1 MIEKVKD
8 SHLIRWVL
16 GRGFYSQPES
26 AFLRVNEGQSIS
38 ECFPDVPAPWKLL
51 GNDSR
56 GILRAM
62 KVLLIAGFFPPFAP
76 VAATRSVKFA
86 KYLLEQGHDVRV
98 LAPRNSKFP
107 PLLKCEISE
116 DRVIYTDF
124 TDRSAL
130 PGKLMAR
137 LKRDKAGGDTPPPGQ
152 KSDSVAAVSSPPKPG
167 GSKAGLG
174 KIYRR
179 IVNVP
184 DPTSGWFRHA
194 VKEGKAL
201 IDSWKPD
208 LLYVSTPP
216 HTGLLVADR
225 LSRDTGVPWVAE
237 YRDLWVRH
245 PYYDAPKWRRP
256 YERWLEWRA
265 LSSVSGIVTVT
276 QTWRELMARVTGKPT
291 ILSMN
296 GFDPDDFAAPVAAD
310 QPGEP
315 LSILYAGSLY
325 QEKRDPSPLF
335 EALAGMGSAARDFRV
350 HFYTAE
356 TGYLSELVSALGLE
370 DVVILHEPVPRED
383 IARLEQ
389 DSDVL
394 LLLRWDHPSERSV
407 IAGKLFEYIG
417 AGRPILSLGATDGE
431 AADIIREHQLGEV
444 TNDPGRIAEI
454 LGHWLARKRDGV
466 RLEPDGIESRPLF
479 ERSRQFE
486 LVEEFLT
493 RLL

>member
-1 MIEKVKD
+1 
-8 SHLIRWVL
+8 
-16 GRGFYSQPES
+16 
-26 AFLRVNEGQSIS
+26 
-38 ECFPDVPAPWKLL
+38 
-51 GNDSR
+51 
-56 GILRAM
+56 M
-62 KVLLIAGFFPPFAP
+62 KVLLIAGFFPPYAP

-107 PLLKCEISE
+107 PLLKCEIPE
-116 DRVIYTDF
+116 ERVVYTGF

-130 PGKLMAR
+130 PGEWLGR
-137 LKRDKAGGDTPPPGQ
+137 LKGGRAESNESAPVGNGEPAAT
-152 KSDSVAAVSSPPKPG
+152 AVSSSGSG
-167 GSKAGLG
+167 GAKAKLG
-174 KIYRR
+174 KLYRR
-179 IVNVP
+179 LVNVP
-184 DPTSGWFRHA
+184 DPTSGWFSHG
-194 VKEGKAL
+194 VKEGRAL
-201 IDSWKPD
+201 IASWKPD

-245 PYYDAPKWRRP
+245 PYYDAPRWRRP

-265 LSSVSGIVTVT
+265 LSTVSGVVTVT
-276 QTWRELMARVTGKPT
+276 ETWRELMASVTGKPT

-296 GFDPDDFAAPVAAD
+296 GFDPDDFSAPVSADANAA
-310 QPGEP
+310 EP

-335 EALAGMGSAARDFRV
+335 EALSAMGDAACQFKV

-356 TGYLSELVSALGLE
+356 PGYLSDLVSSRGL
-370 DVVILHEPVPRED
+370 DDIVILHDPVPRED

-389 DSDVL
+389 ESDVL

-431 AADIIREHQLGEV
+431 AADIIRENRLGEV
-444 TNDPGRIAEI
+444 TNDPARIAEV
-454 LGHWLARKRDGV
+454 LGQWLERKRTGTP
-466 RLEPDGIESRPLF
+466 LEPDGIENRPLF

-486 LVEEFLT
+486 LVEAFLA